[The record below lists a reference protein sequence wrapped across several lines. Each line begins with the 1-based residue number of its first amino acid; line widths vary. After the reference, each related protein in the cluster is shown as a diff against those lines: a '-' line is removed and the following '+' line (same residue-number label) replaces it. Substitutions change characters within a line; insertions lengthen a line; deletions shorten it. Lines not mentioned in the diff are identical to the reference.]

1 MTLAARKEP
10 AEARRIVSEALA
22 RRIRRAP
29 SLPSLFGSPRIGT
42 PLPVYHLSRKEA
54 ALGDPVSTAKMI
66 GWRYAVVGGAW
77 PGVAA
82 LKEDA
87 GALFY
92 AGLSHGTPAQRLLDA
107 ALLAEDNLGSA
118 AEEYEPRVVE
128 IPSLR
133 LSALWL
139 SGRGG
144 QNYYVVIE
152 DGRAAETSVLQLERS
167 IQPRIAAALEGLRG
181 RRPAAHATLGKA
193 SRPNR
198 KLKVV
203 RVANALLAVAIV
215 ALAFGA
221 VWIPGLNQLA
231 VYPWSIDLVLTIALF
246 CAIGMGNKGLW
257 FGILVDGRNRISLSR
272 LQLVIWTIL
281 FVNTFLIV
289 YIWNIAHATLDAST
303 AASVLGKALDFRV
316 PPTVWLLMG
325 ISGVSA
331 AATPAILS
339 AKPLPAANES
349 PPPVPSDPSKY
360 LDGLVVKRR
369 AGQRPQWSDILL
381 GDDAG
386 NADSIDVS
394 KLQQLLLSFVAIAAY
409 GFAIARTLV
418 SSGGIGFL
426 PDMSTGFLAL
436 IGASHA
442 TYLVYK
448 GVSHSN

>member
-1 MTLAARKEP
+1 M
-10 AEARRIVSEALA
+10 SEALA

-29 SLPSLFGSPRIGT
+29 SLPSLCGSPRIGT

-66 GWRYAVVGGAW
+66 GWRYAVIGGQW
-77 PGVAA
+77 PGVAS

-87 GALFY
+87 GALSY
-92 AGLSHGTPAQRLLDA
+92 AGLSYGTPAQRLLDA
-107 ALLAEDNLGSA
+107 AQLAEETLGSA
-118 AEEYEPRVVE
+118 AVEYEPRVIE

-139 SGRGG
+139 FRPSG
-144 QNYYVVIE
+144 QSYYVVIE
-152 DGRAAETSVLQLERS
+152 DGRAADTCVLQLDRS

-181 RRPAAHATLGKA
+181 RRPTPHAAVGKA
-193 SRPNR
+193 LRPSRKR
-198 KLKVV
+198 KAA
-203 RVANALLAVAIV
+203 RVSIALLAVAIV

-221 VWIPGLNQLA
+221 VSIPGLNQLA
-231 VYPWSIDLVLTIALF
+231 LYPWVIDLVLTIALF

-272 LQLVIWTIL
+272 LQLVMWTIL

-289 YIWNIAHATLDAST
+289 YVWNIAHATLDAST
-303 AASVLGKALDFRV
+303 AASVLAKAMDFSV
-316 PPTVWLLMG
+316 PSTVWLLMG
-325 ISGVSA
+325 MSGVSA

-339 AKPLPAANES
+339 AKPLPPADES
-349 PPPVPSDPSKY
+349 PPPVPFDPSKY

-369 AGQRPQWSDILL
+369 ADQRPQWSDILL

-394 KLQQLLLSFVAIAAY
+394 KLQQLLLSFVAIAVY

-418 SSGGIGFL
+418 SSDGISFLPEMSSGFL
-426 PDMSTGFLAL
+426 GL

-442 TYLVYK
+442 TYLAYK
-448 GVSHSN
+448 SVSHSN